1 MTHDRPGPPP
11 PALDALEFE
20 LTDFDDARRALD
32 ELPPGV
38 GTMHTLE
45 PGYWNGRRRPTQP
58 TDRALTGA
66 AIEWMIGLR
75 DDLRPRELCE
85 RYPRIAN
92 FLAEAWPDPARRQQ
106 ALEHLVNDERGQR
119 AGFPHAVRMEL
130 ELLYGVVLA
139 GHDGRAG

>member
-1 MTHDRPGPPP
+1 MTRDRLGPPP

-38 GTMHTLE
+38 GSLQALE
-45 PGYWNGRRRPTQP
+45 PGYWEGRRRPPQP

-66 AIEWMIGLR
+66 AIEWMLGLR
-75 DDLRPRELCE
+75 DDLRPRALCE
-85 RYPRIAN
+85 RYPRVAN
-92 FLAEAWPDPARRQQ
+92 ALADAWPDAAQREQ
-106 ALEHLVNDERGQR
+106 ALERLVNDERGKR
-119 AGFPHAVRMEL
+119 AGFPQAVRMEL